1 MEGGGEKE
9 RERESHKMTESM
21 AALPGQ
27 VESQCLVLTVLR
39 GLLKDHVSPESI
51 AEIQHNAI
59 EGLGELE
66 ASLVL
71 IEQSGQ

>member
-1 MEGGGEKE
+1 MVHQIQSLVRLSDGTDLKLL
-9 RERESHKMTESM
+9 S
-21 AALPGQ
+21 GQ